1 MQVYNW
7 VKLVLA
13 IDVDTHI
20 SNREGFEVSY
30 VLRTHTCGELAA
42 EDVGKTVALC
52 GWAQSV
58 RDHGGLIFIDLRD
71 RYGRTQVVVRPD
83 LSEDV
88 LERARGLH
96 RESVIRVEGT
106 VSARPEGTGNPS
118 IPTGDIEVIASG
130 MKVMGE
136 AAPVLPVEVSDENLA
151 NEEVRLRYR
160 YVDLRRPSLQANMFA
175 RHRAAMAVRNYL
187 SDRGFLE
194 IQTPLLVRSTPEG
207 ARDFVVPSRNF
218 PGKFYALPQSP
229 QLYKQL
235 LMIAGFDRYF
245 QLAPCFRDEDQRA
258 DRQLVHTQIDLEMS
272 FCDEE
277 DIFSVVEGVIS
288 EAFKEAIGADV
299 KGPFLRITYDEA
311 MERFGSDK
319 PDMRFGMELSDLTDL
334 VADSDFGIFRN
345 VCAAGGRVRGISA
358 PGCAGFSRR
367 QIDDLTDLARVYRAK
382 GLVALKVED
391 GKIQGGVARHL
402 SSEVLEAIMSRL
414 GSANGDLILIVADT
428 PEVSATALGQLRRY
442 LGKELGL
449 IPNGEYKL
457 LWVTD
462 FPLFEWNPDEDR
474 WDPMHH
480 IFTMPRER
488 DFDLLETDPG
498 SVKGRQYDLVLN
510 GTELGSGSM
519 RINDPDTQKRVM
531 SVIGVTP
538 EEAEDKFGFLLRAYQ
553 YGGPVHG
560 GFAIGFDRLLAV
572 MLGLDS
578 LRDIIPFPQNAAGVS
593 LVDDC
598 PNEIDPKQWK
608 ELHLKLA
615 DCRGVS
621 DPQVSAER

>member
-1 MQVYNW
+1 M
-7 VKLVLA
+7 
-13 IDVDTHI
+13 
-20 SNREGFEVSY
+20 SY

-83 LSEDV
+83 LSEVV
-88 LERARGLH
+88 LERTKGLH
-96 RESVIRVEGT
+96 RESVIQVEGT
-106 VSARPEGTGNPS
+106 VLARPEGTSNPS
-118 IPTGDIEVIASG
+118 MPTGDIEVIASG

-160 YVDLRRPSLQANMFA
+160 YVDLRRPSLQANMIA

-187 SDRGFLE
+187 SDKGFLE

-258 DRQLVHTQIDLEMS
+258 DRQLVHTQVDLEMS

-277 DIFSVVEGVIS
+277 DIFSIVEGVIS
-288 EAFKEAIGADV
+288 AAFKEAIGTDV
-299 KGPFLRITYDEA
+299 RGPFLRITYDEA

-319 PDMRFGMELSDLTDL
+319 PDMRFGMELRDLTDL

-367 QIDDLTDLARVYRAK
+367 QIDDLTELARVYRAK

-391 GKIQGGVARHL
+391 GKIEGGVARHL
-402 SSEVLEAIMSRL
+402 SPEILNGIMSRL
-414 GSANGDLILIVADT
+414 GSADRDLILIVADT
-428 PEVSATALGQLRRY
+428 PQVSATALGQLRRH

-462 FPLFEWNPDEDR
+462 FPLFEWNPDDER

-488 DFDLLETDPG
+488 DFDLLEADPG

-510 GTELGSGSM
+510 GTELGSGSI
-519 RINDPDTQKRVM
+519 RINDPEIQKRVM
-531 SVIGVTP
+531 NVIGVTP
-538 EEAEDKFGFLLRAYQ
+538 EEAEEKFGFLLRAYQ

-578 LRDIIPFPQNAAGVS
+578 LRDIIAFPQNAAGVS

-598 PNEIDPKQWK
+598 PNEIDPRQWE

-615 DCRGVS
+615 D
-621 DPQVSAER
+621 